1 MYRDEILR
9 ELKKLRRGRGLRGP
23 DLKVTDYSALLTA
36 TGIAVT
42 EHPAVVRRK
51 LVARLTELCGT
62 LPADL
67 HTAATAALGL
77 TEHSAGSTL
86 KDRIG
91 TAGDRLGRD
100 PRTVR
105 RRIDDAFHLLAEQ
118 LSDDSSSARDS
129 TPGHYTPDDWY
140 VSSLHAMLRMDLD
153 PPQLTEERQIVST
166 VDGLEQLVLSFSAPA
181 AATARPIGAI
191 EADMVFGGEIVK
203 TLRPARGH
211 AQFVVRLPEP
221 LVPGQSHSYGIRFT
235 ALPREWLRPYYVLT
249 PIQRCEHFVLRAK
262 FSPDDPPA
270 RIWRLDGVPARVV
283 DEFLPT
289 TGLLRPNR
297 LGEVTAEFRGMRQ
310 GLSYG
315 IQWSAADESDLE

>member
-1 MYRDEILR
+1 MFREQMLL

-23 DLKVTDYSALLTA
+23 DLKVTEYSALLA
-36 TGIAVT
+36 AAGIAVT
-42 EHPAVVRRK
+42 EHPAVIRRK
-51 LVARLTELCGT
+51 LIARLTEACRT
-62 LPADL
+62 LPPDL

-77 TEHSAGSTL
+77 TETAAGSTL

-91 TAGDRLGRD
+91 AAGDQLGRD

-105 RRIDDAFHLLAEQ
+105 RRIDDAFGLLAEQ

-129 TPGHYTPDDWY
+129 TAGHYTPDDWY
-140 VSSLHAMLRMDLD
+140 VTSLHAILRMDVD

-166 VDGLEQLVLSFSAPA
+166 VDGLEELVLSFSAPVDV
-181 AATARPIGAI
+181 TAGPIGPI
-191 EADMVFGGEIVK
+191 EAEMVFGGEIVK

-221 LVPGQSHSYGIRFT
+221 LSPGQSHGYGIRFT

-262 FSPDDPPA
+262 FSPDTPPS

-289 TGLLRPNR
+289 PETLLPNR
-297 LGEVTAEFRGMRQ
+297 LGEVTTEFRGMRQ

-315 IQWSAADESDLE
+315 IQWAAADESDLE